1 MKKITLYAPSV
12 RNDAS
17 YVDAG
22 ETIDIGAKP
31 DQIDADR
38 ARKLVEVGH
47 AVSETAAKADARES
61 AD

>member
-12 RNDAS
+12 RNDRS
-17 YVDAG
+17 YAGAG
-22 ETIDIGAKP
+22 ETIEIGTKA

-38 ARKLVEVGH
+38 AKTLVDAGH
-47 AVSETAAKADARES
+47 GVSETAAKADARES